1 MGDCSMYTKR
11 TQGQKA
17 MPFVGL
23 YAAAASTICSIAML
37 LNSMYKQLS
46 FYKHTK
52 TFHFSSKYFALNAT
66 WLTLLA
72 VATKLTGDLTTQ
84 MPSPRDNLTKIS
96 STAFLTMAMGN
107 FFTTLASMTDKDI
120 LINVTALGILVTTVL
135 VNLCIQLSTHV
146 LEFSLFPKILFIMV
160 LLVCT
165 FITIVCSALAVPAI
179 KKRSESKYQ
188 TIHNHIQL
196 LEGQQHTVEEMR
208 LSITKYWVM
217 AASAS
222 PQFMMTRL
230 ATFIYVGC
238 ICQLCSFVSD
248 LERFLMDDAFD
259 NWTSHCHQESDY
271 KWSVKLILFSQYFPI
286 IGNLDWYILLRI
298 LCSKY
303 ENNGIKINM
312 KEFIIESYWT
322 EKLVE
327 WRQSSIPVRINRGR
341 VRKFLHNIKAWILT
355 LCIRLQTVVVMWCK
369 LSCVVFYYTML
380 PFVFI
385 MYHLEKCIVVL
396 RGSSDEMIDY
406 SCYLILLEGEE
417 KEKFPAT
424 FLKNIVDSV
433 DVHIEKGKMKQPKKL
448 LDLLN
453 QSFSF
458 DGVREFDSN
467 RVSSLLYDE
476 LPNCWAL
483 PIVTLTSIAITLPN
497 IESQHVDWLVSSVDE
512 GLHYVRLIDALD
524 EKHYLKGIKS
534 AADVVWVG
542 VELHKKWLDV
552 DLETKVTGQ
561 VNSAKEIIQALS
573 VEAERIVMEF
583 WCEEN
588 PLYWPS
594 NVLAANSMYRVS
606 NTILLCYENDEC
618 RPEEVFR
625 KLICMIAD
633 ILAACL
639 TNLSHLIATKCS
651 CNAIEQREKNVREAA
666 VLVGETENILKH
678 FKERQITSI
687 GPDHP
692 LYIDDWRRWMER
704 RIPNISTSATYNGAL
719 STVPYS

>member
-107 FFTTLASMTDKDI
+107 SFTTLASMTDKDI

-135 VNLCIQLSTHV
+135 VNLCIQL
-146 LEFSLFPKILFIMV
+146 K
-160 LLVCT
+160 
-165 FITIVCSALAVPAI
+165 
-179 KKRSESKYQ
+179 
-188 TIHNHIQL
+188 
-196 LEGQQHTVEEMR
+196 
-208 LSITKYWVM
+208 
-217 AASAS
+217 
-222 PQFMMTRL
+222 
-230 ATFIYVGC
+230 
-238 ICQLCSFVSD
+238 
-248 LERFLMDDAFD
+248 RFLMDDAFD

-271 KWSVKLILFSQYFPI
+271 KWSVKLILFSQHFPI
-286 IGNLDWYILLRI
+286 IENLDWYILLPI

-303 ENNGIKINM
+303 ENNGIKMNM

-327 WRQSSIPVRINRGR
+327 WRQISIPVRINRGR

-380 PFVFI
+380 PFAFI
-385 MYHLEKCIVVL
+385 IYHLDKCIVAL

-417 KEKFPAT
+417 KEKFPTT

-552 DLETKVTGQ
+552 DLERNATGQ

-588 PLYWPS
+588 PLYWPA

-651 CNAIEQREKNVREAA
+651 CNAIEQREKNVCEAA
-666 VLVGETENILKH
+666 ILLGETENMLKH
-678 FKERQITSI
+678 FKERQLTSI

-704 RIPNISTSATYNGAL
+704 RIPNFSTSATHNGAVF
-719 STVPYS
+719 TIPYS

>member
-1 MGDCSMYTKR
+1 MYTKR
-11 TQGQKA
+11 TQGEKA

-84 MPSPRDNLTKIS
+84 MHSPRDNLTKIS

-188 TIHNHIQL
+188 TIHNNIQL

-222 PQFMMTRL
+222 PQFMMT
-230 ATFIYVGC
+230 
-238 ICQLCSFVSD
+238 
-248 LERFLMDDAFD
+248 
-259 NWTSHCHQESDY
+259 
-271 KWSVKLILFSQYFPI
+271 
-286 IGNLDWYILLRI
+286 
-298 LCSKY
+298 
-303 ENNGIKINM
+303 
-312 KEFIIESYWT
+312 
-322 EKLVE
+322 
-327 WRQSSIPVRINRGR
+327 
-341 VRKFLHNIKAWILT
+341 
-355 LCIRLQTVVVMWCK
+355 
-369 LSCVVFYYTML
+369 
-380 PFVFI
+380 
-385 MYHLEKCIVVL
+385 
-396 RGSSDEMIDY
+396 
-406 SCYLILLEGEE
+406 
-417 KEKFPAT
+417 
-424 FLKNIVDSV
+424 
-433 DVHIEKGKMKQPKKL
+433 
-448 LDLLN
+448 
-453 QSFSF
+453 SFSF

-476 LPNCWAL
+476 LSNCWAL

-542 VELHKKWLDV
+542 VELHKKWLD
-552 DLETKVTGQ
+552 
-561 VNSAKEIIQALS
+561 
-573 VEAERIVMEF
+573 AERIVMEF

-588 PLYWPS
+588 PLYWPA

-639 TNLSHLIATKCS
+639 TNLSHLIVTKCS

-666 VLVGETENILKH
+666 ILVGETENILKH
-678 FKERQITSI
+678 FKERQLTSI

-704 RIPNISTSATYNGAL
+704 RIPNISTSATHNGAL
-719 STVPYS
+719 STVPYP